1 MTDAGALHGLADR
14 FEEDRPHLRA
24 VAQRILGSPHEAEDA
39 VQEAWV
45 RLSRTDTS
53 DVANL
58 TGWLTTVVSRVC
70 LDMLRSRA
78 ARREDPADLP
88 ETIAPESTDPEREAL
103 MADAI
108 GPALQL
114 VLDTL
119 TPAERLAFVL
129 HDMFAVPFPEI
140 AEIIGCSPAAARQ
153 LASRARRR
161 VQGQAT
167 QSTPATLT
175 SSDDSPAAPD
185 VTRRRTVVDAFL
197 TASRSGD
204 FTALLALL
212 DPDVVLRA
220 DAAGVR
226 TGAAGLVRGANAVA
240 ETFSGRALGAQLALI
255 DGAPGLVWSV
265 NGKPRVVFTFT
276 IADRASTDGAATDGA
291 ATDGAFTDGAV
302 TAIDLIADPETLATL
317 HLEPAT

>member
-1 MTDAGALHGLADR
+1 MTDAGAQHGLAER
-14 FEEDRPHLRA
+14 FEADRPHLRA

-53 DVANL
+53 DVTNL

-88 ETIAPESTDPEREAL
+88 ETVAGEATDPEREAV
-103 MADAI
+103 MADTI
-108 GPALQL
+108 GPALLL

-119 TPAERLAFVL
+119 SPAERLAFVL

-140 AEIIGCSPAAARQ
+140 AQIVGCSPAAARQ

-161 VQGQAT
+161 VQGAG
-167 QSTPATLT
+167 
-175 SSDDSPAAPD
+175 DDAGAEDDGDESAVARD
-185 VTRRRTVVDAFL
+185 VARRRTVVDAFL
-197 TASRSGD
+197 AASRSGD
-204 FTALLALL
+204 FAALLALL

-240 ETFSGRALGAQLALI
+240 ATFSGRALGARLALI
-255 DGAPGLVWSV
+255 DGAPGLLWSV
-265 NGKPRVVFTFT
+265 NGKPRVVFAFT
-276 IADRASTDGAATDGA
+276 ITDGS
-291 ATDGAFTDGAV
+291 V
-302 TAIDLIADPETLATL
+302 TAIDLLADPETLAAL
-317 HLEPAT
+317 HLEAVGSQDRP